1 MNKKRKDRTKIV
13 RIWSK
18 TIEIEYSDTI
28 KKYCRQ
34 QIKYRS
40 LTNKTTESEWKS
52 KEKQRKLNKT

>member
-28 KKYCRQ
+28 KKY
-34 QIKYRS
+34 RS